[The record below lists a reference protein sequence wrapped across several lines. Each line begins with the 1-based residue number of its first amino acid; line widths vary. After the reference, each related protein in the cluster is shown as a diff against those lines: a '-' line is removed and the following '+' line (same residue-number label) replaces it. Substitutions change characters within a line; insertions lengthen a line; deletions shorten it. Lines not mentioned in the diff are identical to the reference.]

1 MNNIVLGAQFGD
13 EGKGKIV
20 DYLSE
25 NADIVVRYSGGA
37 NAGHSIVVGDKK
49 YALHLIP
56 SGIIRPN
63 IQVVLG
69 TGMVIDIESLAK
81 EVAILE
87 EAGINCRGRIFISD
101 RAHIVLPSM
110 KKLDVDRDAARA
122 VPVGTTGRGIGIAYE
137 KKVSRDGIR
146 IFDLATAY
154 NEKFVLNN
162 EDKIYLDTY
171 RDMAVNMSIDIA
183 SFMFTN
189 KNKNILFEG
198 AQGALLDIDTG
209 TYPFVSSGSSCAAG
223 ACTGGGI
230 GPKDIENIIGV
241 VKAYNT
247 RVGNG
252 PFPTEFTKEE
262 SKLCNFIR
270 ETGHEY
276 GVTTGR
282 PRRCGKLDLV
292 ALKYACQVN
301 SITSLALTHLDILD
315 SLDEIEVC
323 IGYDGFDGFPT
334 QMEEIRPI
342 YKKMEGWKSSTFGID
357 SLKKLPMIA
366 RYYVAEIEQYCDV
379 QVDLISTGPERSQ
392 TISRFDYWS

>member
-25 NADIVVRYSGGA
+25 EADVVVRYSGGA

-49 YALHLIP
+49 FALHLIP
-56 SGIIRPN
+56 SGVLRPDTK
-63 IQVVLG
+63 VVLG
-69 TGMVIDIESLAK
+69 TGMVIDLEALSK
-81 EVAILE
+81 EIAIIE
-87 EAGINCRGRIFISD
+87 EAGIDCHNRIFISD

-110 KKLDVDRDAARA
+110 KEADKIADAARA
-122 VPVGTTGRGIGIAYE
+122 NPIGTTGRGIGIAYT
-137 KKVSRDGIR
+137 KKASRDGIR
-146 IFDLATAY
+146 IYDLATAY
-154 NEKFVLNN
+154 SERFSLSDD
-162 EDKIYLDTY
+162 DKKYLDNY
-171 RDMAVNMSIDIA
+171 QAMASNMHIDMV
-183 SFMFTN
+183 SFMQSN
-189 KNKNILFEG
+189 KNKNVLFEG
-198 AQGALLDIDTG
+198 AQGALLDIDSG

-247 RVGNG
+247 RIGNG
-252 PFPTEFTKEE
+252 PFPTEYTKDEE
-262 SKLCNFIR
+262 KLCNFIR
-270 ETGHEY
+270 KTGHEY

-301 SITSLALTHLDILD
+301 SINSLALTHLDILD
-315 SLDEIEVC
+315 TLDEIEIC
-323 IGYDGFDGFPT
+323 IGYDGYDSFPT
-334 QMEEIRPI
+334 QMEEIHPI
-342 YKKMEGWKSSTFGID
+342 YKTVEGWKSSTFGID
-357 SLKKLPMIA
+357 SLKKLPMVA
-366 RYYVAEIEQYCDV
+366 RYYIAEIEQHCDV
-379 QVDLISTGPERSQ
+379 TVDIISTGPERSQ

>member
-1 MNNIVLGAQFGD
+1 LGVKMNNIVLGAQFGD

-20 DYLSE
+20 DYLST
-25 NADIVVRYSGGA
+25 NADVVVRYSGGA

-56 SGIIRPN
+56 SGIIHPN

-69 TGMVIDIESLAK
+69 TGMVIDLKSFVQEI
-81 EVAILE
+81 AILE

-110 KKLDVDRDAARA
+110 KKEDVDRDAARIN
-122 VPVGTTGRGIGIAYE
+122 PIGTTGRGIGIALNTDY
-137 KKVSRDGIR
+137 SRYQLNEE
-146 IFDLATAY
+146 DLEY
-154 NEKFVLNN
+154 LN
-162 EDKIYLDTY
+162 TY
-171 RDMAVNMSIDIA
+171 RNVAVDMSINLVEFMTA
-183 SFMFTN
+183 S

-198 AQGALLDIDTG
+198 AQGALLDIDSG

-223 ACTGGGI
+223 ACIGGGV
-230 GPKDIENIIGV
+230 GPKTIENIIGV

-252 PFPTEFTKEE
+252 PFPTEYTKDEQ
-262 SKLCNFIR
+262 KLCNFIR

-301 SITSLALTHLDILD
+301 SMTSLALTHLDILD

-323 IGYDGFDGFPT
+323 IGYDEYDGFPT
-334 QMEEIRPI
+334 QMEGIRPI

-357 SLKKLPMIA
+357 SLKKLPLAA

-379 QVDLISTGPERSQ
+379 TVDLISTGPERSQ